1 MVMGDEGLEESLN
14 TPSGVISA
22 PEAADGPTS
31 ESLELMESIIQRLQP
46 SDRHDIRDMI
56 SYRAQVSGGMAAM
69 TIVFWWIAI
78 DKGGESLGDADIPL
92 SAIGD
97 FSFAEISLIVPALAL
112 LATLVMSIGRETGNA
127 ILNNIGGALIVLV
140 VFYILE
146 PLGSTIFGSSIDAQS
161 AAFASGRL
169 VAMALMI
176 ALSTKFFWDAI
187 LLQWVRSTMMNMGVD
202 LFPSEEQETFS
213 SHADE
218 APPLG

>member
-1 MVMGDEGLEESLN
+1 MVMGDEGFDEPLN
-14 TPSGVISA
+14 APNGAISA
-22 PEAADGPTS
+22 TDVADGPTS

-56 SYRAQVSGGMAAM
+56 SYRAQVSGGMLAM

-78 DKGGESLGDADIPL
+78 DKGGDSLGDADIPL
-92 SAIGD
+92 SVIGG
-97 FSFAEISLIVPALAL
+97 FTFAEISKIVPALAL

-127 ILNNIGGALIVLV
+127 ILNNIGGGLIVLV
-140 VFYILE
+140 VFYIFE
-146 PLGSTIFGSSIDAQS
+146 PFGSTIFASSIDTQS

-176 ALSTKFFWDAI
+176 GLATKFFWDAI

-202 LFPSEEQETFS
+202 LFPSEEQETFG

>member
-1 MVMGDEGLEESLN
+1 M
-14 TPSGVISA
+14 
-22 PEAADGPTS
+22 
-31 ESLELMESIIQRLQP
+31 
-46 SDRHDIRDMI
+46 
-56 SYRAQVSGGMAAM
+56 
-69 TIVFWWIAI
+69 
-78 DKGGESLGDADIPL
+78 
-92 SAIGD
+92 
-97 FSFAEISLIVPALAL
+97 
-112 LATLVMSIGRETGNA
+112 
-127 ILNNIGGALIVLV
+127 GGALIVLV